1 MRIGLDG
8 LMDFDWGREFRVL
21 ARIFHGEGSEL
32 REKDGLG
39 DRARDSSGTFAGCH
53 REDHR

>member
-8 LMDFDWGREFRVL
+8 LMDCDWGREFRVL